1 MWKASPLGR
10 VAVVAITVLLT
21 TFAVLALPA
30 GAQRGYAVAYRITPP
45 LGAFGATPVGSCDL
59 VTYEGCRIK
68 TFTVRNV
75 GSTTILFNGFG
86 IEGGDPLNAALF
98 GPGDNTCADDISPSG
113 SFQLLPGA
121 SCGISVAFGPTHK
134 GLNTNNLVIWYL
146 DQFQPIAVVPLKGVG
161 T

>member
-1 MWKASPLGR
+1 MWKVPPLGR
-10 VAVVAITVLLT
+10 VAVVAITVLVT
-21 TFAVLALPA
+21 SFAVLVLPA
-30 GAQRGYAVAYRITPP
+30 GAQHGYAVAFRITPP
-45 LGAFGATPVGSCDL
+45 VGAFGATPVGTCDL

-68 TFTVRNV
+68 AFTVTNV

-98 GPGDNTCADDISPSG
+98 APGDNTCGDDISPSG
-113 SFQLLPGA
+113 SFQLLAGA

-134 GLNTNNLVIWYL
+134 GLNTNNLIIWYL
-146 DQFQPIAVVPLKGVG
+146 DQFQPIAVVPLKGIG